1 MLMFIIGQT
10 VSTIG
15 EEKTYNPRLTKPL
28 NEFIEVMENLN
39 LAYPKNI
46 GLYFLLNILFK

>member
-1 MLMFIIGQT
+1 MLIFISGQT

-15 EEKTYNPRLTKPL
+15 EEKTYNPRLSKSL
-28 NEFIEVMENLN
+28 NEFIELMNNLS

-46 GLYFLLNILFK
+46 GW